1 MCRVDLCVQ
10 IIEELTKLDD
20 LYLFA
25 DPVTE
30 AVASN
35 YFDIIRSPMD
45 ISTIRGKNER

>member
-1 MCRVDLCVQ
+1 MCRVDLCLRF
-10 IIEELTKLDD
+10 IEDLSKLDD

-25 DPVTE
+25 EPVTE

-45 ISTIRGKNER
+45 LMTIRGRNER